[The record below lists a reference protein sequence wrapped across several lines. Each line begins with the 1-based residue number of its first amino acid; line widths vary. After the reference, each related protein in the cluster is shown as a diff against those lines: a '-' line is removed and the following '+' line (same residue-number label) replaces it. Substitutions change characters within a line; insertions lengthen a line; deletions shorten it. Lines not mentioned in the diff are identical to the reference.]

1 MDVDVAAKFARDAY
15 RGLRGGAP
23 SPAAADAP
31 APADETAGGGGR
43 AGAGGAAGRGAAWR
57 WRLDLDVSAPNVLL
71 QDPQGSLLTLRMGR
85 LMVRD
90 APCEGGRSA
99 AALHLEHVGAVLR
112 RAGGEAQTVMEDAE
126 VTARLEVGSGAGAGE
141 SEVDGR
147 LDKVAVRVSP
157 GVLEVLAR
165 VWAPWAADGAR
176 AGAAA
181 APARREL
188 LRGRVLLR
196 GLRRQE
202 GWAWRRVRLHA
213 AAMHVLEETEG
224 RCDAEAW
231 RGAVEETLPLEGLV
245 PPPPPPP
252 PLRTNWTRCV
262 PHPVLIGHAASLSQ
276 VVGSDVC
283 GGQAV
288 VVLQRLEDGGTLAL
302 HAGEHHAAWLA
313 RVRAAQKRLDPYR
326 DWGTPFGARPGEL
339 MLPPAAVPH
348 PRSPQLP
355 SFTRSLGRMT
365 KQLPSLEP
373 SLNDTDGPPAL
384 GWLTRSRAAP
394 RRRLA
399 AARRAPAGGGG
410 SGGRW
415 ARWTCGSA
423 AATGRCDPRAHA
435 KSRGRS
441 YAAGSAG
448 CRATGHR
455 ATRGQRGGW
464 WCRRCVWSGR
474 QARRSWR

>member
-23 SPAAADAP
+23 APAP
-31 APADETAGGGGR
+31 APADAPASADATAGGGGW
-43 AGAGGAAGRGAAWR
+43 AGAGGAAGRGATWR
-57 WRLDLDVSAPNVLL
+57 WLLDLDVSAPNVLL

-85 LMVRD
+85 LVVRD
-90 APCEGGRSA
+90 ASCEGGRSA

-141 SEVDGR
+141 SVVDGR
-147 LDKVAVRVSP
+147 LEKVAVRVSP

-176 AGAAA
+176 AGAMA

-213 AAMHVLEETEG
+213 AAVHVLAEETEG
-224 RCDAEAW
+224 RGDAEAW
-231 RGAVEETLPLEGLV
+231 RGTVEETLPLEGL
-245 PPPPPPP
+245 
-252 PLRTNWTRCV
+252 
-262 PHPVLIGHAASLSQ
+262 

-302 HAGEHHAAWLA
+302 HAGAHHAAWLA

-339 MLPPAAVPH
+339 MLLPAAVPQ
-348 PRSPQLP
+348 PPFPQLL
-355 SFTRSLGRMT
+355 SFTRSSGRMT
-365 KQLPSLEP
+365 HTDHPPEP
-373 SLNDTDGPPAL
+373 
-384 GWLTRSRAAP
+384 
-394 RRRLA
+394 
-399 AARRAPAGGGG
+399 
-410 SGGRW
+410 
-415 ARWTCGSA
+415 
-423 AATGRCDPRAHA
+423 
-435 KSRGRS
+435 
-441 YAAGSAG
+441 
-448 CRATGHR
+448 
-455 ATRGQRGGW
+455 
-464 WCRRCVWSGR
+464 
-474 QARRSWR
+474 